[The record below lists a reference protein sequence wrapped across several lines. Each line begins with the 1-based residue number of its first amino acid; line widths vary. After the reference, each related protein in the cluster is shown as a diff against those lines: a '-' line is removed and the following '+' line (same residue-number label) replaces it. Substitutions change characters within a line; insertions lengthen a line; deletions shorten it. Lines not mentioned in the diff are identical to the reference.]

1 MIHRFP
7 WLSGALVAAA
17 LIFTAGANAAESVP
31 ESGRKV
37 VLELAGERFQ
47 WKIVEAPVATPG
59 PRQVLMRVRA
69 VGLNRGDLEILDPKF
84 GAKAGLVVASDA
96 AGEIVAVGGD
106 VKDFRVGDRV
116 NTLYVRN
123 WTDGPASKEK
133 MAAAHG
139 SSVDG
144 VLADYLVLDDT
155 AIAAMP
161 KGLSFEEAATLPTAG
176 LTAWMA
182 VNGQRALRPGDVVV
196 VQGTGGVS
204 TLALQL
210 ATALGGR
217 VIATSSSDSKL
228 ARARAL
234 GAEGGINYRTTPA
247 WSARVLELSGGHG
260 ADVVVD
266 VVGKATLPES
276 LKSLAYEGTLSLV
289 GGLSGYD
296 GQLPAIALL
305 LKTARAQGIY
315 VGSRADYRRMAE
327 FIGQREFH
335 PAIDRVFPLEEY
347 AAALAHMA
355 SGDFVG
361 KIVLTL

>member
-1 MIHRFP
+1 MSNRFS
-7 WLSGALVAAA
+7 WLSGALVAAT
-17 LIFTAGANAAESVP
+17 LILTAGASAAEPVP
-31 ESGRKV
+31 AAGRKV
-37 VLELAGERFQ
+37 VLDLAGDRFQ
-47 WKIVEAPVATPG
+47 WKIVEAPVAAPG
-59 PRQVLMRVRA
+59 PHQVLMRVRA
-69 VGLNRGDLEILDPKF
+69 VALNRGDVEVLDPKF

-96 AGEIVAVGGD
+96 AGEIVAVGSE
-106 VKDFRVGDRV
+106 VRDFRVGERV
-116 NTLYVRN
+116 NTLYFRN
-123 WTDGPASKEK
+123 WTDGPPSGEK
-133 MAAAHG
+133 LAATHG
-139 SSVDG
+139 ATVDG

-155 AIAAMP
+155 AITAMP
-161 KGLSFEEAATLPTAG
+161 NGLSFEEAATLPTAG

-182 VNGQRALRPGDVVV
+182 VNGHRALRAGDVVV

-204 TLALQL
+204 TLALQF

-217 VIATSSSDSKL
+217 VIATSSSDGKL

-234 GAEGGINYRTTPA
+234 GAEGGINYRSTPA
-247 WSARVLELSGGHG
+247 WSARVLELTGGHG

-266 VVGKATLPES
+266 VVGKAALPES
-276 LKSLAYEGTLSLV
+276 LQSLAYGGTLSLV
-289 GGLSGYD
+289 GGLTGFD
-296 GQLPAIALL
+296 GQVPAIQLL
-305 LKTARAQGIY
+305 LKTARVQGIY

-347 AAALAHMA
+347 AAALAHME